1 VSKERR
7 TELSAGER
15 LWKTAQD
22 SELFVIDT
30 KDQELWFVV
39 RRQGEDQ
46 ELWFRGTTGLDCVC
60 KDWVGETLG
69 HRDK

>member
-1 VSKERR
+1 MERR

-15 LWKTAQD
+15 LWKTARD

-39 RRQGEDQ
+39 RRQEENQ
-46 ELWFRGTTGLDCVC
+46 ELWFRGTTGLELCVQR
-60 KDWVGETLG
+60 LG
-69 HRDK
+69 WRDTWTQR